1 MEANAKRSKPLIM
14 KPGGIYLSIEPTFVF
29 HKKSRNMKILLRR
42 CFVEQAVF
50 AVPLIPMTVA
60 IRDEPFDTEY
70 LFEADNNIRP
80 SERYVST
87 ETIRVGYTVVV
98 TAVETGQVVV
108 EAKVLDLDL
117 LENGLYR
124 KIVVKS
130 TENKK
135 CDEIRL
141 AYFPSEGVWRVLS
154 EDPFGPGETFS
165 RRSNGYY
172 IQVSHREDWDQM
184 KSEVDGLIKRLS
196 QKPLALKLGG
206 CAEI

>member
-1 MEANAKRSKPLIM
+1 
-14 KPGGIYLSIEPTFVF
+14 
-29 HKKSRNMKILLRR
+29 
-42 CFVEQAVF
+42 
-50 AVPLIPMTVA
+50 
-60 IRDEPFDTEY
+60 
-70 LFEADNNIRP
+70 
-80 SERYVST
+80 VST

-196 QKPLALKLGG
+196 QKPLALKLGHHASPVG
-206 CAEI
+206 ILNTYREKDLSLMEAVRRFEAGQS